1 MLYVTAQ
8 SLSNIVN
15 VTVSVSPSLPAA
27 PSLNVGLIVGTSTV
41 IPTSQRIATYSST
54 TDMLG
59 SGWKGT
65 EPEFLA
71 AEVYFSQSPAPTK
84 VMIGRQDATVPETA
98 LEAVQACR
106 AASNG
111 WYGVYVC
118 GAADSDIE
126 AIAQYVQ
133 SAQPQTMFFYDTSD
147 TAVASGTTPNIMSA
161 LQGAKYSRSFGVYSA
176 TEQYSGAAAMGLA
189 MGSNTGLANSAF
201 TMAYKSLVG
210 VQPDNLTTQ
219 QVNNILGWNGNVYTI
234 YGNGYELLV
243 QGRMADG
250 TPLDQVLYL
259 DVLTVDIQTAV
270 MNALVSAPK
279 IPLTDSGVT
288 TLMNVIGVV
297 CDQAVE
303 TGFLAP
309 GVWNGPQI
317 LTLSPGANLSKGYQI
332 LAEKVSTLTQ
342 EQIQQRQA
350 PPIYVC
356 VKLAGAIEHAIIG
369 VQVSL

>member
-1 MLYVTAQ
+1 MTTQ
-8 SLSNIVN
+8 SLNSIVN
-15 VTVSVSPSLPAA
+15 VTVSVSPSLPA
-27 PSLNVGLIVGTSTV
+27 PSSLNVGLIVGTSTI
-41 IPTSQRIATYSST
+41 IPTTTRVQTYSST
-54 TDMLG
+54 ADML
-59 SGWKGT
+59 SGGWTGT
-65 EPEFLA
+65 EPEYKA
-71 AEVYFSQSPAPTK
+71 AEAYFSQNPTPSA
-84 VMIGRQDATVPETA
+84 VVIGRQDATVPETA

-106 AASNG
+106 TASNV

-133 SAQPQTMFFYDTSD
+133 SAQPQTMFFYDTQS
-147 TAVASGTTPNIMSA
+147 ANVASGTTPNVMST
-161 LQGAKYSRSFGVYSA
+161 LQSDKDNRTFGLYSA

-210 VQPDNLTTQ
+210 ITPDNLTTQ
-219 QVNNILGWNGNVYTI
+219 QVANITGSNGNVYTT

-259 DVLTVDIQTAV
+259 DALTVDIQTTV
-270 MNALVSAPK
+270 MDALVSLPK
-279 IPLTDSGVT
+279 IPLTDAGVT
-288 TLMNVIGVV
+288 MLMNDIAQV
-297 CDQAVE
+297 CDQAVT

-309 GVWNGPQI
+309 GIWNGPAI
-317 LTLSPGANLSKGYQI
+317 LGLTPGTNLSKGYMI

-350 PPIYVC
+350 PPIYAC
-356 VKLAGAIEHAIIG
+356 VKLAGAIEHVVIG